1 MVELNKKVSEL
12 ALENS
17 KLKQRIAQLEQ
28 DKRNEEKIDLI
39 GDFNAT
45 IPSTEV
51 NLFICSYLRH
61 VFGIFSI
68 RVVLRTVV

>member
-1 MVELNKKVSEL
+1 MVELSKKVSEL

-28 DKRNEEKIDLI
+28 DKRNDLI

-45 IPSTEV
+45 CTIAGSEV
-51 NLFICSYLRH
+51 NLSCFVLLRH
-61 VFGIFSI
+61 NLIFQVAFRSK
-68 RVVLRTVV
+68 VH